1 MNHVEMRT
9 RQTAIVRPAAR
20 TRSYAQ
26 AVKHVLIIAF
36 GLLMMYPVL
45 WLLSSSFKPND
56 LIFTDT
62 SLWPKTFTLS
72 NYANGWKGLQGVSFG
87 RFFANSLQ
95 ISVLSVLG
103 NVITC
108 SLAAFAFARLEFR
121 LKRLWFSMMLVTI
134 MLPYHVTLVPQY
146 VLYNKFEWINTY
158 LPLIVPKWLAHD
170 SFFILLMVQF
180 IRGLPKEL
188 DESATIDGCGHGQ
201 IYLRI
206 VLPMLVPALITTSI
220 FTFIWTWD
228 DFFSQM
234 IYLNNIKLFTVQL
247 GIRSLFDP
255 SGQSDWGALLA
266 MSVLSLAPIM
276 VIFLSFQKYFVDGIA
291 TTGLK

>member
-1 MNHVEMRT
+1 MTHKS
-9 RQTAIVRPAAR
+9 AYAR
-20 TRSYAQ
+20 IGRH
-26 AVKHVLIIAF
+26 AVIIAL
-36 GLLMMYPVL
+36 GLVMLYPVL
-45 WLLSSSFKPND
+45 WLFSSSFKPNN
-56 LIFTDT
+56 LIFSDPG
-62 SLWPKTFTLS
+62 LWPKKVTLD
-72 NYANGWKGLQGVSFG
+72 NYINGWKGLQGVSFG
-87 RFFANSLQ
+87 RFFANSAL
-95 ISVLSVLG
+95 ISLMSVLG
-103 NVITC
+103 NVVTC

-121 LKRLWFSMMLVTI
+121 LKKLWFGLMLLTI

-146 VLYNKFEWINTY
+146 VLYNKFNWINTY

-180 IRGLPKEL
+180 IRGIPREL
-188 DESATIDGCGHGQ
+188 DESATLDGCGQGQ
-201 IYLRI
+201 IYRRI
-206 VLPMLVPALITTSI
+206 IMPLLLPALITTSI

-234 IYLNNIKLFTVQL
+234 IYLNNVKLFTVQL

-266 MSVLSLAPIM
+266 MSVLSLLPI
-276 VIFLSFQKYFVDGIA
+276 VTVFLFFQRYFLNGIA

>member
-1 MNHVEMRT
+1 MAQR
-9 RQTAIVRPAAR
+9 AIAAKLGKH
-20 TRSYAQ
+20 
-26 AVKHVLIIAF
+26 AVIILL
-36 GLLMMYPVL
+36 GLVMLYPVL
-45 WLLSSSFKPND
+45 WLLGSSFKPNQQ
-56 LIFTDT
+56 IFTDT
-62 SLWPKTFTLS
+62 SVWPSSFTLD
-72 NYANGWKGLQGVSFG
+72 NYVNGWKGLQGTTFG
-87 RFFANSLQ
+87 TFFANSLQ

-108 SLAAFAFARLEFR
+108 SLTAFAFARLEFR
-121 LKRLWFSMMLVTI
+121 GKKLWFSLMLVTI

-146 VLYNKFEWINTY
+146 ILYNKFEWINTFY
-158 LPLIVPKWLAHD
+158 PLVVPKWLAHD

-180 IRGLPKEL
+180 IRGIPKEL
-188 DESATIDGCGHGQ
+188 DESATIDGCGQSQ
-201 IYLRI
+201 IYFRI
-206 VLPMLVPALITTSI
+206 VLPLLIPALITTSI

-266 MSVLSLAPIM
+266 MSVLSLVPIM
-276 VIFLSFQKYFVDGIA
+276 AIFLTFQKHFVDGIS

>member
-1 MNHVEMRT
+1 MT
-9 RQTAIVRPAAR
+9 QTAAFAR
-20 TRSYAQ
+20 LGR
-26 AVKHVLIIAF
+26 HLIIIAL
-36 GLLMMYPVL
+36 GIIMLYPVL
-45 WLLSSSFKPND
+45 WLLSSSFKPNT
-56 LIFTDT
+56 LIFSDT
-62 SLWPKTFTLS
+62 SLWPKEVTFS
-72 NYANGWKGLQGVSFG
+72 NYINGWKGLQGTSFA
-87 RFFANSLQ
+87 RFFANSAQ

-103 NVITC
+103 NIITC

-121 LKRLWFSMMLVTI
+121 FKKLWFSLMLVTI

-146 VLYNKFEWINTY
+146 ILYNKFEWINTY

-188 DESATIDGCGHGQ
+188 DESAVIDGCSQGQ
-201 IYLRI
+201 IYFRI
-206 VLPMLVPALITTSI
+206 IGPLLVPALITTAI
-220 FTFIWTWD
+220 FTFIWSWD

-234 IYLNNIKLFTVQL
+234 IYLNKVELFTVQL

-255 SGQSDWGALLA
+255 SGESDWGALLA
-266 MSVLSLAPIM
+266 MSVLSLVPIM
-276 VIFLSFQKYFVDGIA
+276 TIFLSFQKYFLEGIA

>member
-1 MNHVEMRT
+1 MTST
-9 RQTAIVRPAAR
+9 RFRLAR
-20 TRSYAQ
+20 LC
-26 AVKHVLIIAF
+26 KHTVIIAL
-36 GLLMMYPVL
+36 GLLMLYPVL
-45 WLLSSSFKPND
+45 WLLGSSFKPNQ
-56 LIFTDT
+56 LIFTDPG
-62 SLWPKTFTLS
+62 LWPKEVTLD
-72 NYANGWKGLQGVSFG
+72 NYVNGWKGLQGISFG
-87 RFFANSLQ
+87 RFFTNSLQ

-103 NVITC
+103 NVISC
-108 SLAAFAFARLEFR
+108 SLAAYAFARLEFR
-121 LKRLWFSMMLVTI
+121 YKKLWFSLMLMTI

-146 VLYNKFEWINTY
+146 ILYNKFEWINTY

-180 IRGLPKEL
+180 IRGIPKEL
-188 DESATIDGCGHGQ
+188 DESATIDGCGQSQ
-201 IYLRI
+201 IYLRVI
-206 VLPMLVPALITTSI
+206 VPLMVPALITTSI

-234 IYLNNIKLFTVQL
+234 IYLNNVKLFTVQL

-266 MSVLSLAPIM
+266 MSVLSLVPIM
-276 VIFLSFQKYFVDGIA
+276 AIFLSFQRYFLDGIA

>member
-1 MNHVEMRT
+1 MERRKGDDFDQVPT
-9 RQTAIVRPAAR
+9 RPAV
-20 TRSYAQ
+20 Q
-26 AVKHVLIIAF
+26 AYGDHCPRPLDAVSRPLAL
-36 GLLMMYPVL
+36 GG
-45 WLLSSSFKPND
+45 SFKPNQ
-56 LIFTDT
+56 LIFTDPG
-62 SLWPKTFTLS
+62 LWPKEVTLD
-72 NYANGWKGLQGVSFG
+72 NYVNGWKGLQGISFG
-87 RFFANSLQ
+87 RFFTNSLQ

-103 NVITC
+103 NVISC
-108 SLAAFAFARLEFR
+108 SLAAYAFARLEFR
-121 LKRLWFSMMLVTI
+121 YKKLWFSLMLMTI

-146 VLYNKFEWINTY
+146 ILYNKFEWINTY

-180 IRGLPKEL
+180 IRGIPKEL
-188 DESATIDGCGHGQ
+188 DESATIDGRGQSQ
-201 IYLRI
+201 IYLRVI
-206 VLPMLVPALITTSI
+206 VPLMVPALITTSI

-234 IYLNNIKLFTVQL
+234 IYLNNVKLFTVQL

-266 MSVLSLAPIM
+266 MSVLSLVPIM
-276 VIFLSFQKYFVDGIA
+276 AIFLSFQRYFLDGIA